1 MSNMSSTG
9 WRLLLAGAAGVAA
22 AGAVPAGVSAADL
35 AAAPAPASATALP
48 DPSWYVR
55 LGVGGVLF
63 DSGATINSSIGPVT
77 GASAHADNNVTALFE
92 VGYFFTDNIAVSLT
106 GGYPPTTSLTGTGT
120 ATALGTLGKVTYGP
134 ATLTAHYHFKNFGPI
149 QPYLG
154 VGLGYGLIFNSTSG
168 AVQNLSVNGAPA
180 FVLQAG
186 VDYILARNWAVFVD
200 VKKLYLSVDATGT
213 LGGMPISADV
223 KLDPLV
229 LFTGVTY
236 RF

>member
-1 MSNMSSTG
+1 MRNMSNTG
-9 WRLLLAGAAGVAA
+9 WRSLV
-22 AGAVPAGVSAADL
+22 AGAVGVVGAIAVPADVNAADL
-35 AAAPAPASATALP
+35 AAAPAPAAATSLP

-63 DSGATINSSIGPVT
+63 DSGATITSSMGPVT
-77 GASAHADNNVTALFE
+77 GASAHADNNLTALFE

-149 QPYLG
+149 QPYVG

-186 VDYILARNWAVFVD
+186 VDYILARNWAVFFD

-213 LGGMPISADV
+213 LGGMPIAADV